1 MLARLAR
8 EPLLHFLVLGGL
20 LFIVFGRGGS
30 APNAGNRDIVVT
42 AADIERI
49 AAGFARTWQRP
60 PSEDELKG
68 AINDDIREEVLYRS
82 GLSLG
87 LDKDDT
93 IVRRRIRQKMEFFLE
108 DTVGEPDD
116 AEMRRFFESNADKF
130 RIEPRFSFRQVFL
143 NSKRTDPKADAEA
156 MLLQLVALGPD
167 AQGGGDPLIL
177 PESFNSAAM
186 SQIDAQFG
194 EGFARDLSGVE
205 PGHWA
210 GPIKSAYGFHLVLV
224 TAVEPSR
231 LPPFNDVRDAVR
243 REWFAGRRAG
253 VLDEQY
259 RKLLAGFQVRVDGLA
274 ATPPQAQ

>member
-8 EPLLHFLVLGGL
+8 EPLLHFLVIGGL
-20 LFIVFGRGGS
+20 LFVFSGRGGS
-30 APNAGNRDIVVT
+30 SPPAAGSDIVLT

-49 AAGFARTWQRP
+49 AAGFAKTWQRP

-68 AINDDIREEVLYRS
+68 AINDDIREEVLYRT

-87 LDKDDT
+87 LDKEDT

-116 AEMRRFFESNADKF
+116 AELRRFFDSNADKF
-130 RIEPRFSFRQVFL
+130 RIEPRISFRQIFL
-143 NSKRTDPKADAEA
+143 STKRDNPKGDAEA
-156 MLLQLVALGPD
+156 MLPQLVALGPN
-167 AQGGGDPLIL
+167 AQGSGDPLIL
-177 PESFNSAAM
+177 PESFGSTPF

-194 EGFARDLSGVE
+194 GGFARALLQTE

-224 TAVEPSR
+224 TAVETSR
-231 LPPFNDVRDAVR
+231 LPSFNDVRDAVQ
-243 REWFAGRRAG
+243 REWFAARRAG

-259 RKLLAGFQVRVDGLA
+259 QKLLAGFHVRVEGLA
-274 ATPPQAQ
+274 AEPAAQ